1 MPILIL
7 LGIAG
12 ICGVICFKESTEKTA
27 PPISH
32 NQREQITSEMIGKSK
47 KECRKILKKYIGGWL
62 HR

>member
-1 MPILIL
+1 MPVLIL
-7 LGIAG
+7 LGIASV
-12 ICGVICFKESTEKTA
+12 CGAICFKKSTEKQS

-47 KECRKILKKYIGGWL
+47 KDCRKILKKYNGGWL